1 MNVSLHCFPLP
12 PRPTNCLGQ
21 HHCQQPPHAVD
32 PPSRKRVLVD
42 VAQKIAENVHP
53 HTKPGSDTPSGKRFT
68 TPPQRNSFG
77 VRLYSSGHSVG
88 VRLYPLMWVALEH
101 TPSHTRSQL
110 WQIGDKEN
118 SPTNHAHPPSADLSV
133 FIQKGNL
140 RPCSELNS
148 VEGAGQHG
156 IR

>member
-42 VAQKIAENVHP
+42 VAQNIVTEKCIRI
-53 HTKPGSDTPSGKRFT
+53 PSQDPIRLRKKVS
-68 TPPQRNSFG
+68 PQRNSFG